1 MTTTRLVCTPRAAE
15 RAGGTFPELLEDAYG
30 RPLLAFDAAS
40 DEQVAWTSVAPQGL
54 TGTLTFN
61 LTGYMASATSG
72 TLRFEVAVEAVTPGD
87 ATDLDA
93 GDSFDTANGVTSATV
108 PATAGYE
115 FTTQV
120 TLTTKDSIAPGD
132 SYRVRVKRVGTDSTN
147 DTASGDFY
155 FRTGELRDAA

>member
-1 MTTTRLVCTPRAAE
+1 MTTTRLACTPRAAE
-15 RAGGTFPELLEDAYG
+15 RAGGTFPELMEDAYG
-30 RPLLAFDAAS
+30 RPLLAFDAS
-40 DEQVAWTSVAPQGL
+40 TDEQASWTAVAPQGL

-61 LTGYMASATSG
+61 VTGYMANATTG
-72 TLRFEVAVEAVTPGD
+72 TLRLEISVEAITPGD

-93 GDSFDTANGVTSATV
+93 GESFDTANGATTATV

-115 FTTQV
+115 FTTQI
-120 TLTTKDSIAPGD
+120 TLTNNNSIAPGD
-132 SYRVRVKRVGTDSTN
+132 SYRVRVKRVGTDATN